1 MPEFLVVMRAR
12 SGATLQEGNDLKVIY
27 QSDDGPVNVLFRTR
41 RKDRGFGLPTV
52 LDLTIEVSGKANSLD
67 QAERRYN
74 GVAQGASNVLALG
87 ANAIVE
93 QPPVVELAYDV
104 TPEHEEHDF
113 FQRRHPEPP
122 LELLQGRPIHPF
134 LLVPL
139 YECFARQPEAD
150 RLNQAAAHYN
160 IALSHW
166 QPGSE
171 LLALNHLWI
180 GVETLT
186 PAFLKRECQTR
197 GMNDEKLYKEWGLP
211 AAEQRRDRMN
221 KLAAEVRSRIIFEGD
236 QECYRTAKNASDGFE
251 HGFLSLR
258 KAHDLAAKARD
269 NTAANLRRAVFDL
282 AELDRPTRSA
292 FLDPPFNRPLE
303 RWRLDF
309 QFRGKL
315 VGPVNRLAPAGGEHP
330 HFQWNEGNIS
340 ATRLENGEVSVTFSD
355 ESLTARFGNGVICK
369 AKQFQVFGPRRD
381 DQPLR

>member
-1 MPEFLVVMRAR
+1 MPEFLVVMRTR

-27 QSDDGPVNVLFRTR
+27 QSDEGPVNVLFRTR
-41 RKDRGFGLPTV
+41 RKDRGLGIPTA

-67 QAERRYN
+67 EVQRRYN
-74 GVAQGASNVLALG
+74 AVAQVASNVLALG

-122 LELLQGRPIHPF
+122 LEILQGRPIHPI

-139 YECFARQPEAD
+139 YECFARHPEAD

-160 IALSHW
+160 IALAHW

-186 PAFLKRECQTR
+186 PAFLKRECETR
-197 GMNDEKLYKEWGLP
+197 GMNKEDLYNEWNLP
-211 AAEQRRDRMN
+211 AQELKRDRMN
-221 KLAAEVRSRIIFEGD
+221 KLAAEVRSRIIFKGD
-236 QECYRTAKNASDGFE
+236 QECYRNAKDASDGFE
-251 HGFLSLR
+251 HGFLSLSE
-258 KAHDLAAKARD
+258 AHDLATRARD
-269 NTAANLRRAVFDL
+269 ETAANLRRAIFKLADL
-282 AELDRPTRSA
+282 DQPTLSA
-292 FLDPPFNRPLE
+292 LLDPPFNRPLE
-303 RWRLDF
+303 RWSLDF

-315 VGPVNRLAPAGGEHP
+315 VGPVNRLAPAEGEHP
-330 HFQWNEGNIS
+330 HFAGLWLN
-340 ATRLENGEVSVTFSD
+340 LE
-355 ESLTARFGNGVICK
+355 
-369 AKQFQVFGPRRD
+369 
-381 DQPLR
+381 